1 MMFGVTA
8 EGYNLKT
15 LADINEETQ
24 TALNQV
30 TDPATG
36 ERLQVNLS
44 DPSNIVTQIV
54 AIPNEQIANGF
65 LIDEAAYNQ
74 FDPAKAVGD
83 GLSGLVQLAGLLRL
97 GATASRVILTFD
109 TDPTTQG
116 SMTSGALPTDTSIF
130 NTVTDGS
137 FSVQVDNLEAIE
149 ITGLSFSELPDGDYD
164 QIATIVQTGFQDYSG
179 LSPDVNSVINAVTVT
194 AIVDGTD
201 NKLLFTSPTQGDQSS
216 VSALSSASIGTD
228 ISTSDYLNAEDGT
241 AELDQGTGVLYS
253 FDQGTVFVTD
263 SDGINSWTNINAFN
277 TGGDGTV
284 QEVFECTTL
293 GDIVAN
299 IGTLTVFAQAASG
312 LNSVTNNE
320 VAQEGA
326 DIESDNDLR
335 RRMLSSSYAPSI
347 GLASSIPAA
356 LSNVEGVLFAGIF
369 NNRENTS
376 ITPKPSLPITS
387 EVITPKTIA
396 VVVLTEDTVTNAT
409 IAEIILARKGL
420 GSLTQGN
427 LPSPILIRD
436 PSGTITPIQF
446 YRAKEIEI
454 QLVLDITI
462 DSGAGQFPAGSSVG
476 GYEQGKEQI
485 QQNIIDFAAKGAAGL
500 GISSG
505 FDNIGF
511 PPGQDV
517 LLTRLYTPINAVAGH
532 TITSLQLR
540 RLPTE
545 SVPNP
550 PPLAATD
557 IPLDF
562 FEVAFFSPNTMTIN
576 VTPES

>member
-1 MMFGVTA
+1 MFGVTPD
-8 EGYNLKT
+8 GYNLKT
-15 LADINEETQ
+15 LGDINEESQ

-54 AIPNEQIANGF
+54 SIPNEQIANGF

-74 FDPAKAVGD
+74 FDPLKSVGD
-83 GLSGLVQLAGLLRL
+83 GLSGLVQLAGLDRL

-116 SMTSGALPTDTSIF
+116 TMTTGAITTDTSVF
-130 NTVTDGS
+130 NLVTDGS
-137 FSVQVDNLEAIE
+137 FSVQVDTLEAIE
-149 ITGLSFSELPDGDYD
+149 ITGLSFDDVPDDDYD
-164 QIATIVQTGFQDYSG
+164 EIATIVQTGFQDYSG
-179 LSPDVNSVINAVTVT
+179 LSPEINAVINAVTVT

-216 VSALSSASIGTD
+216 VSALSAASSGTD
-228 ISTSDYLNAEDGT
+228 ISTSDYLNAQDGT
-241 AELDQGTGVLYS
+241 ADLVQGTGILYS
-253 FDQGTVFVTD
+253 FEALSVLVTD
-263 SDGINSWTNINAFN
+263 SDGINRWTNMNAFN

-293 GDIVAN
+293 GNIPAN
-299 IGTLTVFAQAASG
+299 IGTLTVFAQTATG

-320 VAQEGA
+320 VAQVGA
-326 DIESDNDLR
+326 DVESDNDLR
-335 RRMLSSSYAPSI
+335 SRFLTSSAAPSI

-356 LSNVEGVLFAGIF
+356 LANVEGILFASIF

-376 ITPKPSLPITS
+376 ITPKPNLPITS
-387 EVITPKTIA
+387 TVINPKTIA
-396 VVVLTEDTVTNAT
+396 VVVLTEDTVTNST

-420 GSLTQGN
+420 GSLMQGN
-427 LPSPILIRD
+427 LPNPIIIRD
-436 PSGTITPIQF
+436 PSGTVTPIQF
-446 YRAKEIEI
+446 YRAKLIEI
-454 QLVLDITI
+454 QVVLDITI

-485 QQNIIDFAAKGAAGL
+485 QQNIIDFAAQGAAGL
-500 GISSG
+500 DISTG

-540 RLPTE
+540 RLPTTE
-545 SVPNP
+545 VPNP
-550 PPLAATD
+550 PALGAND

-562 FEVAFFSPNTMTIN
+562 FEVAFFSPNSMTIN